1 VRSLDAA
8 DGQHGVIAGAQRVI
22 EPRTRTAPVRWPL
35 LALGLVA
42 AAIFGLDTVLAI
54 GGTNLAFDVPVERF
68 VQATPWGGLVAAF
81 RLVDWLEGV
90 RQVVVAVLAVA
101 LVFVVN
107 RRATPLIVVGAL
119 SGAAYTV
126 VELLVHRPRPAVGLV
141 HVVRHTNGFSYPSGH
156 AVFFAWLCILLIV
169 CVALHRLPRPLLAAA
184 WLVAALVLLAVC
196 VGRVYDGEHWPSDVI
211 GGLALGLAWTS
222 LALSV
227 RRLSDP
233 ALVPKTHH

>member
-1 VRSLDAA
+1 
-8 DGQHGVIAGAQRVI
+8 VIASERRVVD
-22 EPRTRTAPVRWPL
+22 PRTRPAPVRWPL

-42 AAIFGLDTVLAI
+42 ATIFGLDTFLAI
-54 GGTNLAFDVPVERF
+54 GSPNLAFDVPVERF
-68 VQATPWGGLVAAF
+68 VQATPWGGLVAVF

-101 LVFVVN
+101 VVFLVN

-119 SGAAYTV
+119 SGAAYTG

-169 CVALHRLPRPLLAAA
+169 CLALHRLPRPLLAAA
-184 WLVAALVLLAVC
+184 WLLAALVMLVVC

-233 ALVPKTHH
+233 ALVPRTHR

>member
-1 VRSLDAA
+1 
-8 DGQHGVIAGAQRVI
+8 VIASAQSAI
-22 EPRTRTAPVRWPL
+22 EPGARAAPVRWPL
-35 LALGLVA
+35 LALGLAA
-42 AAIFGLDTVLAI
+42 AAIFGLDTALAI
-54 GGTNLAFDVPVERF
+54 GSPNLPFDVPVERF
-68 VQATPWGGLVAAF
+68 VQATPWDGLVAAF

-90 RQVVVAVLAVA
+90 RQVAIAVLAVG

-107 RRATPLIVVGAL
+107 RRATPLIAVGAL

-126 VELLVHRPRPAVGLV
+126 IELLVHRPRPPAGLV
-141 HVVRHTNGFSYPSGH
+141 HVVRHTGGFSYPSGH
-156 AVFFAWLCILLIV
+156 VVFFVWLCILLIV
-169 CVALHRLPRPLLAAA
+169 CLALQRLPRPLLAAA
-184 WLVAALVLLAVC
+184 WLVAVLVILAVC

-233 ALVPKTHH
+233 ALGPMTRA